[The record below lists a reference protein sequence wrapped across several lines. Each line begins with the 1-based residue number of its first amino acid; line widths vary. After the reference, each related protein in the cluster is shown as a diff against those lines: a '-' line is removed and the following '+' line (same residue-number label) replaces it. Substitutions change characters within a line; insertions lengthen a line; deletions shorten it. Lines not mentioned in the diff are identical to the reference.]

1 MSSRSE
7 VDSGSSG
14 ADLLRSASKTA
25 EDGDPQIRSILTQLL
40 SAAKQPPRTRI
51 RLKIE
56 DIYYL
61 LTLAKQ
67 VFQSKSALVEIEV
80 CLCCFFVSFFSCLLF
95 ILFAVVLFFHFFL
108 LVFLINY
115 FIIFFFF
122 FVDPLPSHSLTHILT
137 LTHSHPFI
145 IRHPSS
151 FVVIFMASTVIFF
164 VFLKLVNHLQ
174 KNNVSVIP
182 KNYYF

>member
-1 MSSRSE
+1 MELAKRLEKVPHSFPFFLFHSTPFPDHPPQIATRQYKLEKDNILHQKMSSRSE

-80 CLCCFFVSFFSCLLF
+80 CLCCLF
-95 ILFAVVLFFHFFL
+95 C
-108 LVFLINY
+108 
-115 FIIFFFF
+115 FFFF
-122 FVDPLPSHSLTHILT
+122 LSAFHFVCCCLVFSFLPSCFS
-137 LTHSHPFI
+137 
-145 IRHPSS
+145 
-151 FVVIFMASTVIFF
+151 
-164 VFLKLVNHLQ
+164 
-174 KNNVSVIP
+174 
-182 KNYYF
+182 Y

>member
-1 MSSRSE
+1 MSSSRSE
-7 VDSGSSG
+7 AESGNGG

-61 LTLAKQ
+61 LDQAKA

-80 CLCCFFVSFFSCLLF
+80 HVVCFCLFLFLHSSFISLSPGCCLFFSFFF
-95 ILFAVVLFFHFFL
+95 
-108 LVFLINY
+108 
-115 FIIFFFF
+115 
-122 FVDPLPSHSLTHILT
+122 
-137 LTHSHPFI
+137 
-145 IRHPSS
+145 
-151 FVVIFMASTVIFF
+151 
-164 VFLKLVNHLQ
+164 
-174 KNNVSVIP
+174 
-182 KNYYF
+182 